1 MSGPLRREREG
12 HVEIWTLDLPAQR
25 NPITGDD
32 MVSAVVSAVA
42 DVNADSE
49 VRCVILTGAG
59 PAFSAGGNIKDIR
72 EGRGYFGAEPFHA
85 AEGYRAGIQRV
96 PRALHSCEVPL
107 IAAVNG
113 PAVGAGCDLALLCDL
128 RIASTRATFAESF
141 VKLGLIP
148 GDGGAWL
155 LPRIV
160 GNARAMEM
168 TFTGEAVDAATALA
182 WGLVSQVVEP
192 DDLLDAA
199 RALAARITVNPPLAV
214 RMAKRL
220 IREAQHQ
227 RLDDTL
233 ELSAALQAL
242 AHHTHDHK
250 EAVAATADRRSAV
263 FTAE

>member
-1 MSGPLRREREG
+1 MKAPLTLERDG
-12 HVEIWTLDLPAQR
+12 HTEIWTLDLPDQR
-25 NPITGDD
+25 NPITGDH
-32 MVSAVVSAVA
+32 MVSCLASAVA
-42 DVNADSE
+42 DVNADTD

-59 PAFSAGGNIKDIR
+59 KAFSSGGNIKDIR
-72 EGRGYFGAEPFHA
+72 EGRGYFGAEPFHS

-96 PRALHSCEVPL
+96 PRALHSCEVPV

-113 PAVGAGCDLALLCDL
+113 PAVGAGCDLALMCDL

-155 LPRIV
+155 LPRVV

-168 TFTGEAVDAATALA
+168 TFTGEPVDAATALA

-192 DDLLDAA
+192 EDLLDAA
-199 RALAARITVNPPLAV
+199 RALAARITVNPPLAL

-220 IREAQHQ
+220 IREGQHR
-227 RLDDTL
+227 RLDDVL
-233 ELSAALQAL
+233 ELSAALQAI
-242 AHHTHDHK
+242 AHHTRDHK
-250 EAVAATADRRSAV
+250 EAIAAAAERRPAV

>member
-1 MSGPLRREREG
+1 MRAPLTRARDG
-12 HVEIWTLDLPAQR
+12 HVEIWTLDLPGQR

-32 MVSAVVSAVA
+32 MVAGIVSAVR
-42 DVNADSE
+42 DVNADID

-72 EGRGYFGAEPFHA
+72 ERRGYFGAEPFQS
-85 AEGYRAGIQRV
+85 AEGYRTGIQRV
-96 PRALHSCEVPL
+96 PRALSCCEVPL

-113 PAVGAGCDLALLCDL
+113 PAVGAGCDLALMCDL

-141 VKLGLIP
+141 AKLGLIP

-155 LPRIV
+155 LPRVV

-168 TFTGEAVDAATALA
+168 IFTGEPVDANTALE

-192 DDLLDAA
+192 EDLLGAA

-220 IREAQHQ
+220 VREGQHQ

-242 AHHTHDHK
+242 AHHTQDHK
-250 EAVAATADRRSAV
+250 EAVAATAERRSAV